1 MKPKPP
7 VLKCFR
13 PLADPGSRILILGT
27 MPGPEALRRREYYGF
42 PGNHFWKIMA
52 DLFGRRPF
60 ASYAEKKAFLRERR
74 IALWD
79 VIGSCT
85 REGALDVSIRSVEP
99 NPIPDFVSRRR
110 LNAIF
115 LNGGFAERLYRRHFG
130 GRIHLPAIRLP
141 STSPAHASLS
151 YARKLEA
158 WKAVLP
164 YLENRNPWC

>member
-1 MKPKPP
+1 MKKKP

-13 PLADPGSRILILGT
+13 PFSDERSRILILGT

-42 PGNHFWKIMA
+42 PGNQFWKIMA
-52 DLFGRRPF
+52 DLFGRAPF
-60 ASYAEKKAFLRERR
+60 ASYPEKVAFLREKN

-85 REGALDVSIRSVEP
+85 REGALDAAIREVKP
-99 NPIPDFVSRRR
+99 NLLGPFVNRHR
-110 LNAIF
+110 LNAVF
-115 LNGGFAERLYRRHFG
+115 LNGGLAETLYRRYFG
-130 GRIHLPAIRLP
+130 GKIHLPALRLP
-141 STSPAHASLS
+141 STSPAHASMS

-158 WKAVLP
+158 WKKILP